1 MKTYKIKPQRRISSL
16 YSQGEAPSAKP
27 QGDSVS
33 SHNETLDFF
42 QYDRG
47 ISHSF
52 ASLRITSEQ
61 KVKNLL
67 LFLILFLLFLSGC
80 GKKMDP
86 TLEDYLQPEPVQKIT
101 ISSYYDKIVVSWS
114 YPKKNKSKLG
124 SFLLE
129 RLNNGQVK
137 SLGFFSPEETS
148 FEDKEFAFG
157 ETYKYRIFAI
167 NKKGIYSKPIENS
180 ITTKKLPEV
189 TGLQYKITHDG
200 VLLSWKSENSV
211 MYNIYKIKE
220 GNSSNY
226 GVISRVEAK
235 GNKIGST
242 EKNYFLVEETFKN
255 LLKPAD
261 SNLKPQFLIYLVAP
275 YISEP
280 NIYIE
285 GKGTEIKVPLYDF
298 IPSKPEE
305 VFFTVNENGVYI
317 SWKEVPEK
325 WVNTY
330 KVYRKRDVDSDFI
343 LIGETMIPL
352 FFDAEYNINSL
363 KKPIFYKIS
372 SEGPLQESEPV
383 EIKVEVSHG

>member
-1 MKTYKIKPQRRISSL
+1 MGKGTDKNIKKIIRNEMKKYKIKPQIRISSL
-16 YSQGEAPSAKP
+16 YNQGEDPSAKP
-27 QGDSVS
+27 QGDSGS
-33 SHNETLDFF
+33 
-42 QYDRG
+42 
-47 ISHSF
+47 SHSF
-52 ASLRITSEQ
+52 SSIRTVSEP
-61 KVKNLL
+61 KAKNLL
-67 LFLILFLLFLSGC
+67 LIIVLLLLFLSGC
-80 GKKMDP
+80 GRKMDP

-101 ISSYYDKIVVSWS
+101 INFYYNNIMVSWS
-114 YPKKNKSKLG
+114 YPEKNKSKLG

-148 FEDKEFAFG
+148 FEDKEFALG

-189 TGLQYKITHDG
+189 KGLQYKITHDG

-220 GNSSNY
+220 
-226 GVISRVEAK
+226 K
-235 GNKIGST
+235 GSATKIGFT

-255 LLKPAD
+255 LLKPTD
-261 SNLKPQFLIYLVAP
+261 SSLKPQFLIYLVTP

-305 VFFTVNENGVYI
+305 VFFTVNENGVYL

-325 WVNTY
+325 WVNIY
-330 KVYRKRDVDSDFI
+330 KVYRKREVESDFI

-372 SEGPLQESEPV
+372 SEGPLQESDPV
-383 EIKVEVSHG
+383 EIKVELSHG